1 MAVDRNDVMDLIIN
15 ASSIDEML
23 DGLDDLDDVKLIH
36 CKECGAIF
44 TSDLSRED
52 CYECG
57 SEEVEVISGNN
68 YNLSTDDEE
77 AAMWI
82 QSGVPESQL
91 SACSFCG
98 FDTGSIT
105 FKYCPMCRRK
115 MTNAVQ

>member
-1 MAVDRNDVMDLIIN
+1 MAIDRNDVMDLIMT

-23 DGLDDLDDVKLIH
+23 DRLDDLDDVELIY

-44 TSDLSRED
+44 TSDLSRDD

-57 SEEVEVISGNN
+57 SEEVTVISGGN
-68 YNLSTDDEE
+68 YNLGTDEVEE
-77 AAMWI
+77 AMWV
-82 QSGVPESQL
+82 QSDVPESQL

-115 MTNAVQ
+115 MTNSIT